1 MVTKQKIYKGV
12 QVYISMDNN
21 HDHILSK
28 RIRKFLHLDNPVK
41 LVLDSCPLGFNPSD
55 AGKITP
61 EEIERSLRAMKKINS
76 YDKK

>member
-1 MVTKQKIYKGV
+1 
-12 QVYISMDNN
+12 MDN
-21 HDHILSK
+21 HDHIPSK

-61 EEIERSLRAMKKINS
+61 EEIERSLRAMEKINS